1 MTEISEK
8 TLLQSYRVTS
18 MHSVTPFSEIY
29 DHKQL
34 FGKYAFTFWSS
45 LLHRWNELASCG
57 ILGGLGLWDSSIS
70 TILNVFNGF

>member
-45 LLHRWNELASCG
+45 LHRRSMQNNLQDEDCEKICSA
-57 ILGGLGLWDSSIS
+57 
-70 TILNVFNGF
+70 

>member
-1 MTEISEK
+1 VARPWGFIDTGELGKIFF
-8 TLLQSYRVTS
+8 
-18 MHSVTPFSEIY
+18 PFSEIY

-45 LLHRWNELASCG
+45 LLHRWNALASCG